1 MMGIIQAYKMAI
13 KSILGNKGRSFLT
26 MLGVIIGV
34 AAVISAVA
42 FAEGSTKNVTDT
54 IKGLGTNL
62 IQINIMGRNSNR
74 EVTYQDLQEFASQNE
89 DYIAYIAPVI
99 TNSGTAKFGTKT
111 CSTSVVGT
119 SPDYEEIKNVHV
131 QSGRFLLSYDLD
143 YRLKAAVVGTAVVNE
158 LFEGVDPI
166 GQTIK
171 IDGQIFNV
179 VGVLQEKS
187 GGQDQSE
194 DDQII
199 IPVTV
204 AQRMS
209 RAAVIRNFNVQAT
222 TPEAVDGA
230 MEKLNTF
237 LYGVYR
243 SESAY
248 RVSNQAQML
257 EMFDSI
263 TQTMMLILGGI
274 ATVSLVVG
282 GIGIMNIMLVSVTE
296 RTREIGIRKAIGA
309 KRRNI
314 LIQFLIEALMVTGLG
329 GVMGILLGLAIIRFV
344 IGGMNLVPAVYS
356 LPWCTISFGI
366 SLAVG
371 VIFGIFPAYK
381 ASKLNPIE
389 ALRYE

>member
-1 MMGIIQAYKMAI
+1 MSIIQAYKMAI

-74 EVTYQDLQEFASQNE
+74 EVTYQDLQEFALQNE
-89 DYIAYIAPVI
+89 NDIAYIAPVI
-99 TNSGTAKFGTKT
+99 TNNGTAKFGTKT
-111 CSTSVVGT
+111 CSTSIVGT

-131 QSGRFLLSYDLD
+131 QNGRFLLSYDLD
-143 YRLKAAVVGTAVVNE
+143 YRLKAAIVGTAVVNE
-158 LFEGVDPI
+158 LFEGVNPI

-187 GGQDQSE
+187 NGQDQSE

-209 RAAVIRNFNVQAT
+209 RAAVIRNFNVQAA
-222 TPEAVDGA
+222 TPEVVDRA
-230 MEKLNTF
+230 MEKLKTF
-237 LYGVYR
+237 LYSVYR
-243 SESAY
+243 SEDAY

-329 GVMGILLGLAIIRFV
+329 GVMGVLLGIAIIRFV

-356 LPWCTISFGI
+356 IPWCMISFGI

-371 VIFGIFPAYK
+371 VVFGIFPAYK